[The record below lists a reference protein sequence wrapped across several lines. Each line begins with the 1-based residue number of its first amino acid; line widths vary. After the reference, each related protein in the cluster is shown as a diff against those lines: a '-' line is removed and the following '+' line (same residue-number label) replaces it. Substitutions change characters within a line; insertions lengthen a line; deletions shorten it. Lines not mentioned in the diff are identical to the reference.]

1 MHHARTRASGMQV
14 IAKASPFALAF
25 DKDAASSEPCWP
37 GLSFEDACR
46 TATPPP
52 SQPPPQS
59 TSIARNPGIDTLN
72 TVSTRKAVSA
82 VASTRSLIVGFRAI
96 TAPNNSNSS

>member
-1 MHHARTRASGMQV
+1 MRGPGASGMQV
-14 IAKASPFALAF
+14 TAEASPFALAF

-46 TATPPP
+46 TATPP

-59 TSIARNPGIDTLN
+59 TSIAPSSSIDTLD
-72 TVSTRKAVSA
+72 AVSIGKCFTE
-82 VASTRSLIVGFRAI
+82 VASNPIADSRVQGDDSPQQL
-96 TAPNNSNSS
+96 

>member
-1 MHHARTRASGMQV
+1 MLHLPNRA
-14 IAKASPFALAF
+14 
-25 DKDAASSEPCWP
+25 
-37 GLSFEDACR
+37 GLGFHLRMPAVLQP
-46 TATPPP
+46 PPP